1 MHNEDRVFTG
11 DFRILTTEGPEA
23 IELVIGGGS
32 NGKARGVCQVL
43 VDTGRFFIKDGNAIV
58 DNDA

>member
-1 MHNEDRVFTG
+1 
-11 DFRILTTEGPEA
+11 LTTEGPEA

-43 VDTGRFFIKDGNAIV
+43 VDTGRFFIKDGNAII